1 MYSLLNSNLVDKIL
15 EGLKEPNWSSSNYTY
30 SQDKPY
36 YQRVTD
42 YGIELEMFVPGLTQ
56 KDVKVELE
64 GNKLF
69 IEANYT
75 SDLTSY
81 NISKTF
87 TIGESV
93 DTENINAKVGNGVLN
108 VKLPYKKQEDKKS
121 KRIQIL

>member
-1 MYSLLNSNLVDKIL
+1 
-15 EGLKEPNWSSSNYTY
+15 
-30 SQDKPY
+30 
-36 YQRVTD
+36 
-42 YGIELEMFVPGLTQ
+42 MFVPGLTQ

-93 DTENINAKVGNGVLN
+93 DTENIDAKVENGIL
-108 VKLPYKKQEDKKS
+108 KLILPYKKKEEKKS